1 MPLAS
6 NPYQRVV
13 EPHTRVVQG
22 SGIAS
27 SSALPTFPATAAL
40 SRVQQQPLP
49 PPRVPLLQ
57 SPSVVAAARVVRDT
71 PGLILPQLG
80 LGTYQQLHDTTPRF
94 HLPGNRT
101 TQPGTADAAEHV
113 LAVTIPGRLSDCAD
127 VVSTAYG
134 ALKHVADDGGE
145 LENIRGSV
153 AAAANALSAVADTL
167 SALASDTASSATSL
181 TAFQR
186 AETAQWVAAACA
198 ELDEQRALVNQVQGE
213 ADTAKKRAAEA
224 EKQLDAVQAA
234 SEPIRARLVTAKKE
248 AAAATSREK
257 EARARIAA
265 LQTSIAAER
274 ADEQRLV
281 AERMEQLIAQN
292 DALRAQRDELVQQRD
307 NAHAEAHA
315 LVEGSLA
322 EARAAYQRTV
332 ASLESE
338 TAMLRHRVEELTQTC
353 AEAEGASVVATSAAA
368 AAHEALSTELEA
380 VSRAQAEAAQAADVA
395 FGAQTQAAELRE
407 SASAMREQLR
417 GVKAEYETAVAEARE
432 LGKSLAEAR
441 SELASM
447 HARVAAAESAAAEKA
462 AAQERVAVLEQRCE
476 AQTAGLAACEAQLT
490 QLKRHVDDMG
500 RQLASA
506 RVDAEAAR
514 SARDTSFSNCE
525 EAVRAARADAQHAQQ
540 AAADASVAV
549 AAAKAEAEA
558 AWKRVRELDAQR
570 GDDLARA
577 RAAESMLVATQNR
590 VSILMRALQDAR
602 LPALA

>member
-22 SGIAS
+22 SGVAA

-40 SRVQQQPLP
+40 SRLQQQPLP

-80 LGTYQQLHDTTPRF
+80 LGTYQQLHDATPRF

-127 VVSTAYG
+127 VVSTAFG
-134 ALKHVADDGGE
+134 ALKHVADGGE
-145 LENIRGSV
+145 QDDIRGSV

-167 SALASDTASSATSL
+167 SALASDIASSATSL

-213 ADTAKKRAAEA
+213 ADTAKKRATEA

-234 SEPIRARLVTAKKE
+234 SEPLRAQLVTAKKE

-257 EARARIAA
+257 EARARVAA

-274 ADEQRLV
+274 ADEHRLV

-432 LGKSLAEAR
+432 LRKSLAEAR

-447 HARVAAAESAAAEKA
+447 HARVAAAESAAAEKE
-462 AAQERVAVLEQRCE
+462 AAQERVAVFEQRCE
-476 AQTAGLAACEAQLT
+476 AQSEGLAACEAQLT

-514 SARDTSFSNCE
+514 AARDASFSNCE

-590 VSILMRALQDAR
+590 VSTLMRALQDAR